1 MNAQEMTKQQVH
13 KFLDSEHEDI
23 YYLKDRWNDEKDY
36 EDFKDYEQIV
46 KEIFVDHNKE
56 HKTSFTNVR
65 VNKRFTINCETSVA
79 LITLKFNA
87 DALRIKYRSK

>member
-1 MNAQEMTKQQVH
+1 MNEQEITKKQVH
-13 KFLDSEHEDI
+13 SFLDSQYEDI
-23 YYLKDRWNDEKDY
+23 YYLKDRWSDEKDY

-46 KEIFVDHNKE
+46 KEIFADHNKE

-65 VNKRFTINCETSVA
+65 VNKHFKINCETSVA

-87 DALRIKYRSK
+87 DALRIKYQSK